1 MGEFISFM
9 KKGEVS
15 LKTFPAEKARQSNH
29 HTIPLLEDKTY
40 DAAAIHVGKKD
51 LLSNVKST
59 NDICIDII
67 EIGL

>member
-1 MGEFISFM
+1 M
-9 KKGEVS
+9 
-15 LKTFPAEKARQSNH
+15 FPAEKARQSNH

-67 EIGL
+67 EIGLWFSFQV